1 MRQQINLYQPTLRG
15 ERKLFSAGP
24 VAIAF
29 GLVMAGLAAFSVRA
43 NLQVSKLERDVAVL
57 RAEQVEQEAK
67 TAQFGEA
74 QAARAKPVE
83 IESRIKRLSR
93 SVTERGLAL
102 QMLQSGAAGQTT
114 GFASRLEALARRRVD
129 GLWIDAL
136 MLSGTNGSMSLS
148 GATLNPDIVPRY
160 LQNLARDSVLT
171 GTRFDDFVIERPE
184 QAKGATTATD
194 ETGAAKKP
202 AQKYIRFRAGTR
214 ALTASAP
221 ETAT

>member
-29 GLVMAGLAAFSVRA
+29 GLVIAGLTTFSVRA
-43 NLQVSKLERDVAVL
+43 SLQVSKLESDVAVL
-57 RAEQVEQEAK
+57 RAEMAEQEAK
-67 TAQFGEA
+67 TAELGEA
-74 QAARAKPVE
+74 QAARAQPVE
-83 IESRIKRLSR
+83 IESRIKQLSQ
-93 SVTERGLAL
+93 SVTERTLAL

-114 GFASRLEALARRRVD
+114 GFASRLEALARRHID
-129 GLWIDAL
+129 GLWIDVVV
-136 MLSGTNGSMSLS
+136 LSGTKGSMSLS

-171 GTRFDDFVIERPE
+171 GTRFDDFVIERPDP
-184 QAKGATTATD
+184 AKGEAAAAD
-194 ETGAAKKP
+194 EAGAVKKP

-214 ALTASAP
+214 ALMASVP